1 MADEN
6 VTNLGGGMTAAED
19 KLESST
25 THAQRAAGD
34 LKSATASMATE
45 YQNKA
50 EQSLEETKRRVR
62 SWQEEGE
69 EYVRAKPMKAV
80 FIALGIGFVL
90 SRMLRR

>member
-6 VTNLGGGMTAAED
+6 VTNLGGGITAAED
-19 KLESST
+19 KLESSA

-34 LKSATASMATE
+34 LKSATGTMAAE

-50 EQSLEETKRRVR
+50 EQSLEETKGRVR

-90 SRMLRR
+90 SRMLRH